1 MVGDPPRLTR
11 LTRHGASSVFLH
23 PNLISSPLLPSP
35 PANHESI
42 QLEAISTV
50 QKLAI
55 VSEKGGRK
63 VKGIY
68 LCRSFTT
75 VSLAVDAQ

>member
-1 MVGDPPRLTR
+1 MVGDLPRLTR
-11 LTRHGASSVFLH
+11 HSMSSVFLH
-23 PNLISSPLLPSP
+23 LNLVSSPPLPSS
-35 PANHESI
+35 PAKHKSI
-42 QLEAISTV
+42 QLKVISTV

>member
-1 MVGDPPRLTR
+1 MGDPPRLTR
-11 LTRHGASSVFLH
+11 HGGSSVFLH
-23 PNLISSPLLPSP
+23 LNLISSPPLPSP
-35 PANHESI
+35 PANHKSI
-42 QLEAISTV
+42 QLKVISTV

-68 LCRSFTT
+68 LWRSFTT

>member
-23 PNLISSPLLPSP
+23 PNLVSSPLLPSP

-63 VKGIY
+63 MKGIY
-68 LCRSFTT
+68 LWRSFTT

>member
-1 MVGDPPRLTR
+1 MVGDPPR

-23 PNLISSPLLPSP
+23 LSLISSPPLPLP
-35 PANHESI
+35 PANHKSI
-42 QLEAISTV
+42 QLKVISTV

-55 VSEKGGRK
+55 VSEKGRRK